1 MWKMLRAQ
9 GVFVGRGAAPKV
21 AFLYTGQ
28 GSQYVNM
35 LKGLRASE
43 PIVAETFAEADRI
56 MTPLLGRPLSSYIF
70 IDADDPAAVERAG
83 AAAAADRDHPARR
96 AGDRPG
102 ADPAA
107 GRLRRAARHGDG
119 PQPR

>member
-9 GVFVGRGAAPKV
+9 GVFVGRGPAPKV

-35 LKGLRASE
+35 LKDLRAAE
-43 PIVAETFAEADRI
+43 PIVAETFDEADRI

-70 IDADDPAAVERAG
+70 IDDDDPAAVSDAG
-83 AAAAADRDHPARR
+83 AAAAADRDHPAGGAR
-96 AGDRPG
+96 DRPG
-102 ADPAA
+102 PDPAA
-107 GRLRRAARHGDG
+107 RAPTACA
-119 PQPR
+119 PTW